1 MKQHS
6 VKKAKPI
13 KEKAPA
19 TMIDSGGASSVE
31 LVHHHGQE
39 ITKAEAEGQQPGTLS
54 PAAIDKLEK
63 VVDEGQAKALEARL
77 ALATIKANGHYAPK
91 TFHAYCFER
100 FGYSKS
106 FSYECVGAA
115 RVYRL
120 LQSEASDCLPTNE
133 AQIRPLI
140 SVRDDAKVIEIWS
153 KVVELGAGGIT
164 EPAVRRVRD
173 TVIKR
178 RVQKRDLKKQSSKVQ
193 DAIQKTWK
201 ELPVEEKRGFAD
213 QLVVLIK
220 GFYNDL
226 GGTTA
231 STLRGADDVEMI
243 LPGTWPVGQVNAW
256 LADHKIGDADLSA
269 KLETPPDRQPWRIK
283 LAHEA
288 NPSSV
293 AEPPKQVNKTPAII
307 ETGPQLREVDELA
320 SRPRPDHKDTL
331 SRRNF
336 GQTREKSAESE
347 VSVKDGP
354 IKAKHNGHRVN
365 TNTTPVAGVPQPG
378 LKSRRV
384 FAIMWHEVNWRLS
397 NVDLADIWEIKPF
410 TVRMMR
416 HRKQHGPAG
425 KSNTEVYAKAI
436 EAEKVKAKAFKES
449 HPTIST

>member
-1 MKQHS
+1 MKKHS
-6 VKKAKPI
+6 DKNTKTIEVAATVTMV
-13 KEKAPA
+13 AP
-19 TMIDSGGASSVE
+19 GGASSVE
-31 LVHHHGQE
+31 KSQ
-39 ITKAEAEGQQPGTLS
+39 KAEAEGQQPGTLS
-54 PAAIDKLEK
+54 PAEIDKLER

-91 TFHAYCFER
+91 TFHAYCEER

-106 FSYECVGAA
+106 FCYECVQAA

-140 SVRDDAKVIEIWS
+140 SVRDDRQVIEIWA
-153 KVVELGAGGIT
+153 KVVQRGADGIT
-164 EPAVRRVRD
+164 EPVVRKIRD
-173 TVIKR
+173 TIIKR
-178 RVQKRDLKKQSSKVQ
+178 RVKKRNLKKESSKVQ

-201 ELPVEEKRGFAD
+201 VLPDEEKRGFAD

-220 GFYNDL
+220 GFYNEL
-226 GGTTA
+226 GGAVA

-256 LADHKIGDADLSA
+256 LADHKIGDADFIA
-269 KLETPPDRQPWRIK
+269 KLETHPDQQPWHII
-283 LAHEA
+283 LTHEA

-293 AEPPKQVNKTPAII
+293 AEPPKQANKTPTILEA
-307 ETGPQLREVDELA
+307 GPEPREVDELA
-320 SRPRPDHKDTL
+320 SRPRPDQNDTL

-336 GQTREKSAESE
+336 GQTREKAAEPE
-347 VSVKDGP
+347 VTVNNRPSKGRN
-354 IKAKHNGHRVN
+354 NGHRVK
-365 TNTTPVAGVPQPG
+365 TNTTLVAGVPQPG

-425 KSNTEVYAKAI
+425 KSNTEVYAKAM
-436 EAEKVKAKAFKES
+436 EAEKVKAKAFQES
-449 HPTIST
+449 YLTINT